1 MIILACADIDRRV
14 PGLFMFLVDS
24 DAKISFKASV
34 PLESNVI
41 DVVFIPQSESVL
53 YSMDAVHQPFSTT
66 AMASAEEQESRPSV
80 GAVQATKLG
89 WERKSEG
96 TMGLVAV
103 LERQLKNQ
111 ANYMQN
117 GKMKGG
123 SVRELLYNLENL
135 RKRISED
142 ENQN

>member
-1 MIILACADIDRRV
+1 MLASADISCRV
-14 PGLFMFLVDS
+14 PGLFIFLVDT
-24 DAKISFKASV
+24 DAKVNFKASV

-66 AMASAEEQESRPSV
+66 TMASAEEQESRPSV

-96 TMGLVAV
+96 TMELVAV
-103 LERQLKNQ
+103 MKRQLENQ
-111 ANYMQN
+111 PNCMHD
-117 GKMKGG
+117 GDMKTG
-123 SVRELLYNLENL
+123 SVRELLYNLESL
-135 RKRISED
+135 RKRSSEG